1 MVVVVSD
8 GPVRAVV
15 GVVVVVVV
23 VVVVDW
29 AAVVVGVIAAR
40 SPAQLTFCGQSHCKF
55 SGLNRRPVEHA
66 FFQAIFA

>member
-1 MVVVVSD
+1 VVVVVSD

-15 GVVVVVVV
+15 GVVVVVV